1 MTPRSKQ
8 YFSRRQFEKRSVKIP
23 FKYEPSVMNDLIMLG
38 RAFTKSYLDGNNM
51 VITSYLPQPEIQNP
65 HNI

>member
-1 MTPRSKQ
+1 
-8 YFSRRQFEKRSVKIP
+8 
-23 FKYEPSVMNDLIMLG
+23 MNDLIMLG